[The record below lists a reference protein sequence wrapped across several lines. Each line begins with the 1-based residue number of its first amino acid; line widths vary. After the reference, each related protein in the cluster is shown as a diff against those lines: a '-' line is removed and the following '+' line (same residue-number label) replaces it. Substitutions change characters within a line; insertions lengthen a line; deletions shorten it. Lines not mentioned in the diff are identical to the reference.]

1 MEEIGEDHGRHVL
14 AHILAQYHAQLAALW
29 LKSFAMA
36 TQKGF
41 GLSLQFT
48 NMSLQNCW
56 RNWWSMAIPIQ
67 NMLPFKSNW
76 RYFCTHAWRACQSG
90 TSVSVSSVLTVQ
102 FPSTHPILFCVL
114 LTVPWADTSRR
125 CWSYFLHLAS
135 TQNMFNYHMQTSWS
149 TLLFETIQNITLFVK
164 MP

>member
-1 MEEIGEDHGRHVL
+1 MTDRSFFMDAEQEISGESWEEMGMERYAGVEDDADRDDDDDEMEEIGVDHGRHVL

-76 RYFCTHAWRACQSG
+76 RYFCTHA
-90 TSVSVSSVLTVQ
+90 
-102 FPSTHPILFCVL
+102 
-114 LTVPWADTSRR
+114 
-125 CWSYFLHLAS
+125 
-135 TQNMFNYHMQTSWS
+135 
-149 TLLFETIQNITLFVK
+149 
-164 MP
+164 